1 MSNKDFYDEEEVIN
15 SIVDEKAPRKA
26 EEFQNNGRPHMSGRP
41 NIHVQQM
48 GCGCFDT
55 RKLVTNFLI
64 YSVILMVTA
73 GLFPGF
79 YIDGIFAALQ
89 AALILTLLNTFVK
102 PLIVL
107 FTFPLTVVSLG
118 LFYLVINGL
127 IITMTAGM
135 MGESF
140 IITNF
145 FVAFFAAIF
154 ISILQSFIQKR
165 ILKVDQL

>member
-1 MSNKDFYDEEEVIN
+1 MSNKDFYDEDEVI
-15 SIVDEKAPRKA
+15 SSMVDEKVPRPAKDS
-26 EEFQNNGRPHMSGRP
+26 QSHNQTQMNGHP
-41 NIHVQQM
+41 NIRIYQG

-55 RKLVTNFLI
+55 RKMMINFLI
-64 YSVILMVTA
+64 YSVVLMITA

-79 YIDGIFAALQ
+79 YLDGIFATLH

-102 PLIVL
+102 PLIIF
-107 FTFPLTVVSLG
+107 FTFPITMVTLG
-118 LFYLVINGL
+118 LFYLVINGI
-127 IITMTAGM
+127 IITMTANI

-140 IITNF
+140 LITNF

-154 ISILQSFIQKR
+154 ISILQSFIRKK